1 MTITGDERASMSDL
15 FDETGPDAS
24 TMCEGWTTRDLL
36 AHLLVRERRPDAAG
50 GILIPALAK
59 RTEKVQNQ
67 IAQKPYADMI
77 EQFRS
82 GPPMWSPWA
91 LPVLGDKANLGEF
104 FVHHEDIRRAQPD
117 WQPRDAD
124 HDRDDA
130 LWKLLKLM
138 GRVLFRQSPVGV
150 VLRSANRA
158 DIVAKKDAPGVVL
171 VGEPGEIVLYGFGRP
186 ADKVRLVTQGAPD
199 QVAAFESASR
209 GI

>member
-1 MTITGDERASMSDL
+1 MSDL
-15 FDETGPDAS
+15 FREVGPDVD
-24 TMCEGWTTRDLL
+24 TLCEGWSTRDLL

-67 IAQKPYADMI
+67 IAGHAYAEMI
-77 EQFRS
+77 EQFRG

-91 LPVLGDKANLGEF
+91 LPVIGDKGNLGEF

-117 WQPRDAD
+117 WQPRAAD
-124 HDRDDA
+124 PDRDEA
-130 LWKLLKLM
+130 LWKLLKMM
-138 GRVLFRQSPVGV
+138 GRLLFRKSPVGV

-158 DIVAKKDAPGVVL
+158 DIVADKSAPGVVL
-171 VGEPGEIVLYGFGRP
+171 VGEPGEIVLFGFGRG
-186 ADKVRLVTQGAPD
+186 ADKVRLVIQGAPET
-199 QVAAFESASR
+199 VAAFEAAPR

>member
-1 MTITGDERASMSDL
+1 MTITGDERAAMSDL
-15 FDETGPDAS
+15 FDEIGPDAP
-24 TMCEGWTTRDLL
+24 TLCEGWTTRDLL

-67 IAQKPYADMI
+67 IAHKPYADLI
-77 EQFRS
+77 EQFRG
-82 GPPMWSPWA
+82 GPPVWSPWA

-104 FVHHEDIRRAQPD
+104 YVHHEDIRRAQPD

-124 HDRDDA
+124 KDRADA
-130 LWKLLKLM
+130 LWKLLKVM
-138 GRVLFRQSPVGV
+138 GRVLFRQSSVGV

-158 DIVAKKDAPGVVL
+158 DIVAKKNAPGVVL
-171 VGEPGEIVLYGFGRP
+171 VGEPGEIVLYGFGRS
-186 ADKVRLVTQGAPD
+186 ADKVRLVIQGAPD
-199 QVAAFESASR
+199 QVSAFESASR